1 MDKTMTRFLAI
12 LAALTC
18 AASAQTYRTVTADTN
33 NVIRTNFTI
42 DGSQLTGS
50 FPAELVRTN
59 GSALGLTNFPASL
72 LRTNGDGGGLTNL
85 PNANLTNATGILPI
99 LNGGTGAT
107 NASAA
112 RTALELGT
120 AATNDSTAFQSANTN
135 LTALAS
141 GDGSSLTNV
150 TITDASSL
158 TNFPAELLRTNG
170 SAGALTNFPSE
181 LLRTNGDG
189 GGLTNISVD
198 LTTVLPSYT
207 GNTGKVLAVASGETN
222 VEWTAISNT
231 VTDAS
236 SLTNFPT
243 LNQNTTGTASNV
255 TGVVAIANGGSGQT
269 TAAAAI
275 EAFLPLYSGNADRIL
290 ALNSN
295 ATALLWTTNA
305 GGGGLTS
312 PVAIVDGGTGATN
325 AATALTNF
333 GILGVASVVIG
344 GENITGGNTIVG
356 SGATADDGSGGFGAV
371 AIGRAAVASNS
382 AVAIGYNA
390 LGRSAGGGV
399 GAVAVGYQSTSTNR
413 GVAVGYL
420 SVNGLDG
427 AAVGFESSS
436 LNGFAGGKQ
445 AVATATNAS
454 QIGTGS
460 NGSDNTIQFMSAGSV
475 DTNEWSGLANSTVF
489 GHYVMAAPTNGTNGQ
504 ILALNSNATAVVW
517 TDNAAGGGLPE
528 TPLAISNGGTAA
540 TTAQGALTNL
550 TLIAGNRVKLG
561 TDTTNTSNAG
571 ITIGGGA
578 ALGVNSPSVVI
589 GSDAFSSGTESVVI
603 GRVAKNTNVAS
614 AVVIGLAAK
623 ALDFST
629 GAIAIGVDAIVGA
642 TAQSPGAVQIG
653 SGSNSISNTIQFRQ
667 AGSISTNEWATLA
680 ALSTYPTT
688 NIQVTVVGGATNTLV
703 FSNGILTSVT
713 TP

>member
-33 NVIRTNFTI
+33 NVIRTNFTMPVAQVS
-42 DGSQLTGS
+42 GAL
-50 FPAELVRTN
+50 ATN
-59 GSALGLTNFPASL
+59 GSAAGLINFPASL

-99 LNGGTGAT
+99 INGGTGAT
-107 NASAA
+107 NASGA

-170 SAGALTNFPSE
+170 SAGALTNFPAE

-236 SLTNFPT
+236 TLTNFPAIILQTNSADGSFPEFLLRATGSAAALTSFPASLLTTNGNASALTNFPT
-243 LNQNTTGTASNV
+243 FNQNTTGTASNV

-275 EAFLPLYSGNADRIL
+275 EALLPAYSGNANQVL
-290 ALNSN
+290 ALDGSATSVVWTNN
-295 ATALLWTTNA
+295 AGATANLTNVTGVLA
-305 GGGGLTS
+305 LS
-312 PVAIVDGGTGATN
+312 NGGTGA
-325 AATALTNF
+325 
-333 GILGVASVVIG
+333 S
-344 GENITGGNTIVG
+344 
-356 SGATADDGSGGFGAV
+356 SADS
-371 AIGRAAVASNS
+371 
-382 AVAIGYNA
+382 
-390 LGRSAGGGV
+390 
-399 GAVAVGYQSTSTNR
+399 
-413 GVAVGYL
+413 
-420 SVNGLDG
+420 
-427 AAVGFESSS
+427 
-436 LNGFAGGKQ
+436 
-445 AVATATNAS
+445 
-454 QIGTGS
+454 
-460 NGSDNTIQFMSAGSV
+460 
-475 DTNEWSGLANSTVF
+475 
-489 GHYVMAAPTNGTNGQ
+489 
-504 ILALNSNATAVVW
+504 
-517 TDNAAGGGLPE
+517 
-528 TPLAISNGGTAA
+528 
-540 TTAQGALTNL
+540 ALTNL

>member
-33 NVIRTNFTI
+33 NVIRTNFTLGAGQI
-42 DGSQLTGS
+42 SGAFAISNVTGLQAALDGKL
-50 FPAELVRTN
+50 ATN
-59 GSALGLTNFPASL
+59 GDAFALTNFPALLLRTNGNAAALTNFPALVLTTNSTASSFPAAL

-85 PNANLTNATGILPI
+85 PNANLSNATGVLPL

-107 NASAA
+107 NASGA

-120 AATNDSTAFQSANTN
+120 AATNAASAFQPTNTN
-135 LTALAS
+135 LTALAG

-170 SAGALTNFPSE
+170 DGSALTGVATYPAFSN
-181 LLRTNGDG
+181 NA
-189 GGLTNISVD
+189 
-198 LTTVLPSYT
+198 
-207 GNTGKVLAVASGETN
+207 GKVLSVATNETG
-222 VEWTAISNT
+222 VEWLPVSNT

-236 SLTNFPT
+236 ALTNFPGIILQTNSADASFPAFLLRTNGSAADLTSFPSLLLTTNGNAGGLTNFPT
-243 LNQNTTGTASNV
+243 FNQNTTGTASNV

-275 EAFLPLYSGNADRIL
+275 EALLPAYSGNANRVL
-290 ALNSN
+290 SL
-295 ATALLWTTNA
+295 
-305 GGGGLTS
+305 
-312 PVAIVDGGTGATN
+312 
-325 AATALTNF
+325 
-333 GILGVASVVIG
+333 
-344 GENITGGNTIVG
+344 
-356 SGATADDGSGGFGAV
+356 DGS
-371 AIGRAAVASNS
+371 
-382 AVAIGYNA
+382 
-390 LGRSAGGGV
+390 
-399 GAVAVGYQSTSTNR
+399 
-413 GVAVGYL
+413 
-420 SVNGLDG
+420 
-427 AAVGFESSS
+427 
-436 LNGFAGGKQ
+436 
-445 AVATATNAS
+445 
-454 QIGTGS
+454 
-460 NGSDNTIQFMSAGSV
+460 
-475 DTNEWSGLANSTVF
+475 
-489 GHYVMAAPTNGTNGQ
+489 
-504 ILALNSNATAVVW
+504 ATAVVW
-517 TDNAAGGGLPE
+517 TNNAGATANLTNVTGV
-528 TPLAISNGGTAA
+528 LALSNGGTAA
-540 TTAQGALTNL
+540 SSADAALTNL
-550 TLIAGNRVKLG
+550 TLISGNRVKLG

-578 ALGVNSPSVVI
+578 ALGVNSPAVVI
-589 GSDAFSSGTESVVI
+589 GHQAFSTGTESVVL
-603 GRVAKNTNVAS
+603 GPYAKNTNVAS

-667 AGSISTNEWATLA
+667 AGSISTNEWSTLA

-713 TP
+713 SP

>member
-12 LAALTC
+12 FAALTC

-33 NVIRTNFTI
+33 NVIRTNFTLGAAQVSGAFAI
-42 DGSQLTGS
+42 SNVTGLQTALDGKLATNGDAFALTN
-50 FPAELVRTN
+50 FPALLLRTN
-59 GSALGLTNFPASL
+59 GSAAGLTNFPALLLTTNSEASAFPAAL

-85 PNANLTNATGILPI
+85 PNANLSNATGVLPL

-107 NASAA
+107 NASGA

-120 AATNDSTAFQSANTN
+120 AATNAATAFQSANTN

-170 SAGALTNFPSE
+170 NAAALTNFPAQ

-189 GGLTNISVD
+189 SGLTNVSVD

-236 SLTNFPT
+236 TMTNFPT
-243 LNQNTTGTASNV
+243 FNQNTTGTASNV

-275 EAFLPLYSGNADRIL
+275 EALLPSYSGNSNRIL

-295 ATALLWTTNA
+295 ATAIIWTTNA
-305 GGGGLTS
+305 AGGGLPET
-312 PVAIVDGGTGATN
+312 PLAISNGGTGANT
-325 AATALTNF
+325 AGGALTNF
-333 GILGVASVVIG
+333 GILVANNHVRLGV
-344 GENITGGNTIVG
+344 
-356 SGATADDGSGGFGAV
+356 GATNVGANTDMV
-371 AIGRAAVASNS
+371 AIGPSALTEGNS
-382 AVAIGYNA
+382 AIAIGKNSKAEAGSAIA
-390 LGRSAGGGV
+390 LGSSARV
-399 GAVAVGYQSTSTNR
+399 TSTD
-413 GVAVGYL
+413 AV
-420 SVNGLDG
+420 
-427 AAVGFESSS
+427 
-436 LNGFAGGKQ
+436 
-445 AVATATNAS
+445 
-454 QIGTGS
+454 QIGFGT
-460 NGSDNTIQFMSAGSV
+460 NGSANTIQFATAGTV
-475 DTNEWSGLANSTVF
+475 NTNEWSALANSTAF

-517 TDNAAGGGLPE
+517 TNNAGATANLTNVTGV
-528 TPLAISNGGTAA
+528 LALSNGGTAA
-540 TTAQGALTNL
+540 SSADAALTNL
-550 TLIAGNRVKLG
+550 TLISGNRVKLG

-589 GSDAFSSGTESVVI
+589 GSEAFSSGNNSIVI
-603 GRVAKNTNVAS
+603 GRVAKNTNVAD

-629 GAIAIGVDAIVGA
+629 GAIAIGENAVVGA
-642 TAQSPGAVQIG
+642 TTQSPGAVQIG